1 MGSSCR
7 VCTLRFGVL
16 ALALTVTRLP
26 AEEAPAA
33 DVDWH
38 TGAALQLALRSSV
51 GLTWSETELRPALLQ
66 LSRVQ
71 RVAMFLD
78 RRVDPNQLVAYQAAE
93 APLDD
98 VLRRLATR
106 LSLGV
111 ARLGPVLY
119 LGPAET
125 AAVLEVVAE
134 QRRVEAGR
142 LPAAARK
149 RYLAV
154 QPLRWEALSEPRRLL
169 EDLASSSQ
177 IEVAGLDGIPHD
189 LWPGVSLPPLTLVER
204 LSLVLA
210 GFELTFRFE
219 DDGRRIRLEPLDH
232 DMLVERA
239 YRHSLDK
246 TELQQLLEQ
255 LPDSRVRLLRGQI
268 VFRGTAAEHQRLQRL
283 LRTDEPAEAAGGV
296 DPNTVY
302 TLTITNQPVGA
313 VIRTLEQRGLE
324 FQIESS
330 LVEMLYTRVS
340 FEVREATLDRLLAAA
355 LEPAGLTFSR
365 RGSHVTIRRDE

>member
-1 MGSSCR
+1 
-7 VCTLRFGVL
+7 VL
-16 ALALTVTRLP
+16 ALALAVTRLP

-33 DVDWH
+33 EVDWH
-38 TGAALQLALRSSV
+38 TGAALQRALRSSV

-106 LSLGV
+106 LNLGV

-119 LGPAET
+119 LGPATT
-125 AAVLEVVAE
+125 ATVLDVAAE
-134 QRRVEAGR
+134 QRRAEASR

-154 QPLRWEALSEPRRLL
+154 QPLRWEALSEPRQLL
-169 EDLASSSQ
+169 EDLARSSQ
-177 IEVAGLDGIPHD
+177 IEIAGLDGIPHD

-210 GFELTFRFE
+210 GFEQTFRFE
-219 DDGRRIRLEPLDH
+219 DDGRRICLEPLDH

-246 TELQQLLEQ
+246 TELQQLVQQ

-283 LRTDEPAEAAGGV
+283 LRTDEPAEAAGGI

-302 TLTITNQPVGA
+302 TLTINNQPVGA

-324 FQIESS
+324 FQIDPS
-330 LVEMLYTRVS
+330 LVEILYTRVS

-365 RGSHVTIRRDE
+365 QGSHVTIRRGE